1 MVSEGVFAFTVA
13 GTASGSPNL
22 STEQHRLP
30 RYALRHLTSLLL
42 DTSHYSISDLGAVGM
57 LRRGTR
63 QEGPV
68 NAETWRGHGESQ
80 EGQQKPCDIAPQQ
93 RRNRVIPARS
103 VRFGRLLGRALD

>member
-1 MVSEGVFAFTVA
+1 MVSEGLFAFTVA

-57 LRRGTR
+57 PRSGTR
-63 QEGPV
+63 QEGARQRSDVPGV
-68 NAETWRGHGESQ
+68 HYESQ
-80 EGQQKPCDIAPQQ
+80 EGQQT
-93 RRNRVIPARS
+93 PATL
-103 VRFGRLLGRALD
+103 RLSKGGTGPFPLNPRGSGVC